1 MSSLSRLSLA
11 NRSIAALVTIAVI
24 LVGAFVI
31 PSLKQELMPS
41 LSFPAIS
48 IVTVYPGASPQSVE
62 QEVTNPL
69 EKSIQGVQGLQQITS
84 YSSEGVS
91 QIIVQYDYS
100 VDLDKANQTLTQLVN
115 KAQTSLPSSVAP
127 QVNTFNIADQPII
140 RLAVSSSSN
149 QQDLAVKLD
158 QDVTPVLEGLNG
170 VGQVQVTGVRAQIVQ
185 ITLDLKKLQA
195 KGLSTSQVQSILQAN
210 NTTISVGEV
219 KDNGQTV
226 AVRVNNAVTTLDDL
240 KNLVV
245 SGGSSTSQ
253 QASSSMPG
261 GQKLPPGM
269 TLPTTTTQSTP
280 SQPVKLEDV
289 ATVEQVLSPSTTL
302 TRTNGKDSLGISIT
316 KNSNANTVSVSQEV
330 KNKLSEL
337 EQKLGSGATITVIAD
352 QAPSIQASVNDLVR
366 EGAIGAGF
374 AILTILLFLL
384 SIRST
389 LVTAISI
396 PVSIII
402 ALIGLWVGGFSLNIL
417 TLGGLTIAIGRVVD
431 DSIVVLENIYRHL
444 HSGEEKRTAVLNGVR
459 EVAGAITAST
469 LTTVAV
475 FLPIAFTT
483 GLVGEFFQPFSVAVT
498 IALLASLLIA
508 LTIIPVLAYWFLKT
522 PKRAQ
527 HTDSHEKVGILEKVY
542 VPMIRW
548 VTHYRVVTL
557 IIALALLV
565 SAGWGA
571 TKLDTNLIGNSS
583 SNSFTISQQLPA
595 TADLD
600 TTNKA
605 AQEVEAILKNIQG
618 IKNYQVTIGSGGSGG
633 GGRFFGSSGG
643 STNTAT
649 FAVTTNDGVDQTT
662 VQQQVSDQIKT
673 LSNAG
678 TITVAGSQS
687 SGSSSTLSINVQASD
702 EGTLNQATQEVLDS
716 VTQTPNLKDVT
727 SSLVNAAPLIDIHV
741 DGEKALK
748 YGLTPSQVG
757 QVLRTIYNGTTV
769 TNVTLNGK
777 TQEVDLK
784 FGDPA
789 TTVEGMKDM
798 LIPSTTGTVR
808 LGDLATVTQVNG
820 PTQITHVSGSRTA
833 TISATVTSQN
843 VGAVS
848 ANVQS
853 RLKALSLPAGAS
865 FSLGG
870 VSSMQSQAFQSLG
883 LALLIAILLVYVVMV
898 ATFRS
903 LLQPLLLLVSI
914 PLAGTGSVAL
924 LLITHTALG
933 LPALIGMLMLIGI
946 VVTNAIVLLD
956 LVNQYRK
963 KGLDARTAVIE
974 GGRRRLR
981 PILMT
986 AVATILALIPM
997 ALGVSGSS
1005 AFLSGP
1011 LAIVVIGGLTSSTFL
1026 TLLVVPTLYTIVED
1040 IRGRSGSLPSQE
1052 ELPPVPEPQ
1061 SQMV

>member
-170 VGQVQVTGVRAQIVQ
+170 VGQVQVTGVRAQIIQ

-195 KGLSTSQVQSILQAN
+195 KGLSTSQVQSVLQAN

-253 QASSSMPG
+253 QTPSSIPG

-444 HSGEEKRTAVLNGVR
+444 HSGEEKRAAVLNGVR

-527 HTDSHEKVGILEKVY
+527 HADSHEKVGILEKAY

-618 IKNYQVTIGSGGSGG
+618 IKNYQVTIGSGGG

-716 VTQTPNLKDVT
+716 VTQTPDLKDVT
-727 SSLVNAAPLIDIHV
+727 SSLINAAPLIDIHV

-748 YGLTPSQVG
+748 YGLTPAQVG

-808 LGDLATVTQVNG
+808 LGDLASVTQVNG

-848 ANVQS
+848 ANVQN

-933 LPALIGMLMLIGI
+933 LPALIGLLMLIGI

-1026 TLLVVPTLYTIVED
+1026 TLLIVPTLYTIVED

>member
-170 VGQVQVTGVRAQIVQ
+170 VGQVQVTGVRTQLVQ

-253 QASSSMPG
+253 QTSPSMPG

-280 SQPVKLEDV
+280 STPVKLEDV

-444 HSGEEKRTAVLNGVR
+444 HSGEEKRAAVLNGVR

-527 HTDSHEKVGILEKVY
+527 RADSHEKIGILERAY

-716 VTQTPNLKDVT
+716 ITQTPNLKDVT

-933 LPALIGMLMLIGI
+933 LPALIGLLMLIGI

-1026 TLLVVPTLYTIVED
+1026 TLLIVPTLYTIVED